1 MAEPKMTEPDPP
13 APDLTTPDL
22 TTPDLATPA
31 TAGPATAARAPAPL
45 FSGVGVALVTLFD
58 ADGEIDPGSTGKLAA
73 SLAGRGMAAV
83 LVNGTTGE
91 AGTLTGPERT
101 ELIEAVRAA
110 VPAEVP
116 VIAGTGAPSLRQ
128 AAALTRAAV
137 SAGADAVLTW
147 CPPRCA
153 DLAGYFLAIAEAALG
168 QPVLAYHN
176 PFIACADLPV
186 DSLATLPVVGVKDS
200 SGSPDRLLD
209 ELARYPGDTY
219 VGSSGLLALAGPMGT
234 AGALLALANLAPE
247 ACVQAWGGDG
257 AAQRTLAEQ
266 HLDVRAGG
274 PARLKLLM
282 AGADGTSPAS
292 RIC

>member
-1 MAEPKMTEPDPP
+1 MAEPNMTEPDPP
-13 APDLTTPDL
+13 APDLSSLDP
-22 TTPDLATPA
+22 ATPA
-31 TAGPATAARAPAPL
+31 TAAPAPAPL

-137 SAGADAVLTW
+137 SAGAEAVLTW

-153 DLAGYFLAIAEAALG
+153 DLAGYFLAIGEAAAG
-168 QPVLAYHN
+168 RPVLAYHN

-186 DSLATLPVVGVKDS
+186 DSLATLPVTGLKDS

-247 ACVQAWGGDG
+247 GCVQAWGGDG
-257 AAQRTLAEQ
+257 AAQRTLAAQ

>member
-1 MAEPKMTEPDPP
+1 MAEPNMTEPNPP
-13 APDLTTPDL
+13 APDLTTLDP
-22 TTPDLATPA
+22 ATPA
-31 TAGPATAARAPAPL
+31 TTAPAPSPL

-153 DLAGYFLAIAEAALG
+153 DLAGYFLAIGEAAAG
-168 QPVLAYHN
+168 RPVLAYHN

-186 DSLATLPVVGVKDS
+186 DSLAALPVTGLKDS

-209 ELARYPGDTY
+209 ELARYPGNTY

-247 ACVQAWGGDG
+247 GCVQAFGGDG
-257 AAQRTLAEQ
+257 AAQRTLAAQ

>member
-1 MAEPKMTEPDPP
+1 MTEPNVTEPNPP
-13 APDLTTPDL
+13 APDL
-22 TTPDLATPA
+22 ATQASA
-31 TAGPATAARAPAPL
+31 TQVPAPL

-101 ELIEAVRAA
+101 ALIEAVRAA
-110 VPAEVP
+110 VPAAVP

-147 CPPRCA
+147 CPPRCV
-153 DLAGYFLAIAEAALG
+153 DLAGYFLAIGEAAAG
-168 QPVLAYHN
+168 RPVLAYHN

-186 DSLATLPVVGVKDS
+186 GSLATLPVTGLKDS

-209 ELARYPGDTY
+209 ELARYPGNTY

-247 ACVQAWGGDG
+247 ACIQAWGGDG
-257 AAQRTLAEQ
+257 PAQRGLAAQ
-266 HLDVRAGG
+266 HLDLRAGG

>member
-1 MAEPKMTEPDPP
+1 MAEPNLTEPNPP
-13 APDLTTPDL
+13 APDP
-22 TTPDLATPA
+22 ATPA
-31 TAGPATAARAPAPL
+31 PDPANPAPAPGRAPL
-45 FSGVGVALVTLFD
+45 FSGVGVALVTLLD

-73 SLAGRGMAAV
+73 GLAGRGMAAV

-101 ELIEAVRAA
+101 ALIEAVRAE
-110 VPAEVP
+110 VPAPVP

-137 SAGADAVLTW
+137 AAGADAVLTW
-147 CPPRCA
+147 CPPRCG
-153 DLAGYFLAIAEAALG
+153 DLAGYFLAIGEAAAGL
-168 QPVLAYHN
+168 PVLAYHN

-186 DSLATLPVVGVKDS
+186 GSLATLPVTGLKDS

-209 ELARYPGDTY
+209 ELARYPGRTY

-234 AGALLALANLAPE
+234 DGALLALANLAPE
-247 ACVQAWGGDG
+247 ACIQAWGGDG
-257 AAQRTLAEQ
+257 AAQRALAPQ

-282 AGADGTSPAS
+282 ATAGGTSPAS

>member
-1 MAEPKMTEPDPP
+1 MAEPNMTEPNPP
-13 APDLTTPDL
+13 APDLATLDP
-22 TTPDLATPA
+22 ATPA
-31 TAGPATAARAPAPL
+31 TATPAPAPL

-128 AAALTRAAV
+128 AAAATRAAM

-153 DLAGYFLAIAEAALG
+153 DLAGYFLAIGEAAAG
-168 QPVLAYHN
+168 RPVLAYHN

-186 DSLATLPVVGVKDS
+186 DSLAALPVAGLKDS

-257 AAQRTLAEQ
+257 AAQRTLAAQ